1 MGSVWLISAI
11 FLLYCHGNVEAVN
24 CYVCSWSPQDRELEA
39 DRCSTGNFDER
50 RVRYIDCRVGCEVV
64 KILDSNGELLTFY
77 RNCLMSSPNKFD
89 YERSNKKSTI
99 MTEEEMYAC
108 DSDLCNG
115 SFLSKKSSLLLLS
128 LAVLLPF
135 LSSPL

>member
-1 MGSVWLISAI
+1 MELSMGSVWLISAI

-64 KILDSNGELLTFY
+64 KILDSNGELRTQRVVLRRVRHLWMGGGHIQAPTPT
-77 RNCLMSSPNKFD
+77 R
-89 YERSNKKSTI
+89 
-99 MTEEEMYAC
+99 
-108 DSDLCNG
+108 
-115 SFLSKKSSLLLLS
+115 LSWITRT
-128 LAVLLPF
+128 V
-135 LSSPL
+135 